1 MHTAPA
7 ASPTPAAIARSQ
19 GIGLFLAALGA
30 ALFATKGIFVKLGLA
45 GGLDTL
51 TMLTWRMLL
60 AVPVFVV
67 VGWLGVRQGRAKG
80 RAPIR
85 PRTVLAACGVGA
97 LGYYVAS
104 YLDFTGLQYV
114 SAQFNRLI
122 LLTYPFFVLLLG
134 ALFFGKRLSL
144 PAVVAALVA
153 YCGIAVIF
161 AHDLVIE
168 GEQVLLGAALV
179 LGSAIAYA
187 FYQLISK
194 PLIDALGAQLFTS
207 IAMSAAGVLVVTH
220 FLFAHSP
227 AALALAPNELA
238 LMIGLALVATV
249 LPAYA
254 ISVAIGRIGP
264 ERTAIFG
271 NVSPLVTIVLAVG
284 LLGENFT
291 LYHGFGTAL
300 VISGILLFTHLTRR
314 RKEPANP
321 AA

>member
-1 MHTAPA
+1 MQVASQNPDVPA
-7 ASPTPAAIARSQ
+7 SSQ
-19 GIGLFLAALGA
+19 TIGLALAALGA

-51 TMLTWRMLL
+51 TMLTWRMVLS
-60 AVPVFVV
+60 VPIFIII
-67 VGWLGVRQGRAKG
+67 GWFGLQHGRKTG

-85 PRTVLAACGVGA
+85 PRTILAACGVGV

-104 YLDFTGLQYV
+104 YLDFSGLQYV
-114 SAQFNRLI
+114 SAQFNRLM

-134 ALFFGKRLSL
+134 AVFFRRRLNW
-144 PAVVAALVA
+144 PAVCAALIA

-161 AHDLVIE
+161 THDLVIE

-179 LGSAIAYA
+179 LGSALAYA
-187 FYQLISK
+187 FYQLLSK
-194 PLIDALGAQLFTS
+194 PLIDSLGAQLFTS
-207 IAMSAAGVLVVTH
+207 IAMSAAGLLVVTH
-220 FLFAHSP
+220 FMMTNGVH
-227 AALALAPNELA
+227 ALALAPQDFA
-238 LMIGLALVATV
+238 LMAGLALVSTV

-254 ISVAIGRIGP
+254 ISIAIAHIGP
-264 ERTAIFG
+264 ERTSMFG

-291 LYHGFGTAL
+291 LYHGLGTAL
-300 VISGILLFTHLTRR
+300 VIFGILLFTHLTRR
-314 RKEPANP
+314 RTEPANP